1 MDRKLKGHQTNGS
14 KSMSFPFTKNLMDNS
29 MNNSAQTK
37 TSARPGLD
45 SGKTFRTLMV
55 LVAAGVLLSGC
66 GTKEAAEATPT
77 VTVQVDGAE
86 KGPIQRKVVT
96 DAVLYPRDQA
106 AIVPKNV
113 SSVKKW
119 YVDKGSHVK
128 AGQLLGELENQDVTG
143 ALAKSQGGLSQAEVN
158 YQMQLQKS
166 GQDLKF
172 AKQSLD
178 SAQKLFDSRTALY
191 KEGAVSAKDLDDA
204 SVALTQAKNT
214 YDLTQKQYDL
224 KASEGAV
231 NAAKGDTENAT
242 AMVSYSK
249 ITSPIDGVITDRP
262 YYPGETPATGT
273 PVITVMDLSQIVA
286 RAHVAQLEAASLKV
300 GDEATISVPGEPIH
314 VKGKITLVSPA
325 VDPNSTTVE
334 VWVQA
339 PNPKGALRPGSSVRV
354 SMVSETVKDA
364 IVIPQAALLT
374 TPDGLNQ
381 VIVLDTDNAPSKKK
395 VKVGIKDSDTK
406 TVQITD
412 GLQGG
417 ERVVTVGA
425 FELANED
432 DPVLAK
438 TKVQVQAPKMPDDDE
453 DE

>member
-1 MDRKLKGHQTNGS
+1 MY
-14 KSMSFPFTKNLMDNS
+14 FPLMYG
-29 MNNSAQTK
+29 SAQT
-37 TSARPGLD
+37 R
-45 SGKTFRTLMV
+45 SGVRQNVEMGRTVRSLMV
-55 LVAAGVLLSGC
+55 LVAAGILFSGC

-77 VTVQVDGAE
+77 VTVQVDAAE
-86 KGPIQRKVVT
+86 KAPIQRKVVT

-106 AIVPKNV
+106 AIVPKVV

-128 AGQLLGELENQDVTG
+128 AGQLLGELENQDLAG
-143 ALAKSQGGLSQAEVN
+143 AQMKSQGGYAQAEIT

-178 SAQKLFDSRTALY
+178 SAQKLYDSRTALY
-191 KEGAVSAKDLDDA
+191 KEGAVSAKDLDDSA
-204 SVALTQAKNT
+204 VALTQAKNA
-214 YDLTQKQYDL
+214 YDLTQKQFDL
-224 KASEGAV
+224 KVAEGAM
-231 NAAKGDTENAT
+231 NAAKGDTAS
-242 AMVSYSK
+242 ADAQLSYSK
-249 ITSPIDGVITDRP
+249 ITSPIDGIVTDRP

-300 GDEATISVPGEPIH
+300 GDEATISIPGQPVQ
-314 VKGKITLVSPA
+314 VKGRVTLVSPA

-339 PNPKGALRPGSSVRV
+339 PNPKGSLRPGTSVRV
-354 SMVSETVKDA
+354 AMVAQTVKDA
-364 IVIPQAALLT
+364 VVIPQAALLT

-381 VIVLDTDNAPSKKK
+381 VIVLDSDNAPSKKK
-395 VKVGIKDSDTK
+395 VKIGIKDVEAK
-406 TVQITD
+406 TVQVTD

-432 DPVLAK
+432 DPILAK
-438 TKVQVQAPKMPDDDE
+438 TKIQVQAPKMPEEDE

>member
-1 MDRKLKGHQTNGS
+1 
-14 KSMSFPFTKNLMDNS
+14 MSFPSRNHS
-29 MNNSAQTK
+29 MNDSMNGIARTK
-37 TSARPGLD
+37 VAALPGLQT
-45 SGKTFRTLMV
+45 GRAFRSLLV
-55 LVAAGVLLSGC
+55 LAAAGILFSGC

-86 KGPIQRKVVT
+86 KGIIQRKVVT

-106 AIVPKNV
+106 AIVPKVV

-128 AGQLLGELENQDVTG
+128 AGQLLGELENQDLTG
-143 ALAKSQGGLSQAEVN
+143 AQMKSQGGLSQAEVTL
-158 YQMQLQKS
+158 QMQLQKS
-166 GQDLKF
+166 AQDLKF
-172 AKQSLD
+172 AKQSMD
-178 SAQKLFDSRTALY
+178 SAQKLYDSRATLY

-214 YDLTQKQYDL
+214 YDLSQKQFDL
-224 KASEGAV
+224 KAAEGARD
-231 NAAKGDTENAT
+231 AAKGDTENAT
-242 AMVSYSK
+242 AMLSYSK

-262 YYPGETPATGT
+262 YYPGETPATGS

-286 RAHVAQLEAASLKV
+286 RAHVAQAEAASLKV
-300 GDEATISVPGEPIH
+300 GDEATISIPGEPVH

-339 PNPKGALRPGSSVRV
+339 PNPKGSLRPGSSVRV
-354 SMVSETVKDA
+354 TMVAETVKDTV
-364 IVIPQAALLT
+364 VIPQAALLT

-395 VKVGIKDSDTK
+395 VKIGIKDSEAK

-412 GLQGG
+412 GLAGG